1 VRAADAVGS
10 SRGNEFRHERVPPAG
25 YQRTRSLHT
34 FEGIGTPSTELRM
47 QNPQDTI
54 VVGDPFAML
63 INPQA
68 VLIAIE
74 QSGRLGAL
82 NSRVCRP
89 LDKPLIPKRDNED
102 QQRTLDDIAD
112 GSRETVSDSELGTI
126 Y

>member
-1 VRAADAVGS
+1 
-10 SRGNEFRHERVPPAG
+10 
-25 YQRTRSLHT
+25 
-34 FEGIGTPSTELRM
+34 M
-47 QNPQDTI
+47 QNPQDTV

-89 LDKPLIPKRDNED
+89 LDKPLIPKRDGED
-102 QQRTLDDIAD
+102 QRAFDEAAEEA
-112 GSRETVSDSELGTI
+112 REPIGDTELGTI

>member
-1 VRAADAVGS
+1 M
-10 SRGNEFRHERVPPAG
+10 H
-25 YQRTRSLHT
+25 
-34 FEGIGTPSTELRM
+34 
-47 QNPQDTI
+47 NPQDTVAV

-68 VLIAIE
+68 VLAAIE

-102 QQRTLDDIAD
+102 QRSFDELAEEARDPVGDT
-112 GSRETVSDSELGTI
+112 ELGTI

>member
-1 VRAADAVGS
+1 
-10 SRGNEFRHERVPPAG
+10 
-25 YQRTRSLHT
+25 
-34 FEGIGTPSTELRM
+34 M
-47 QNPQDTI
+47 QNPQDTV

-63 INPQA
+63 IDPQA
-68 VLIAIE
+68 VLTAIE

-102 QQRTLDDIAD
+102 QRTLDEVAD
-112 GSRETVSDSELGTI
+112 DARESVSDTELGTI

>member
-1 VRAADAVGS
+1 
-10 SRGNEFRHERVPPAG
+10 
-25 YQRTRSLHT
+25 
-34 FEGIGTPSTELRM
+34 M
-47 QNPQDTI
+47 QNPQDTV

-68 VLIAIE
+68 VLTAIE

-89 LDKPLIPKRDNED
+89 LDKPLIPKRDSED
-102 QQRTLDDIAD
+102 QRSFDDVVDA
-112 GSRETVSDSELGTI
+112 SRDAVSDTELGTI

>member
-1 VRAADAVGS
+1 
-10 SRGNEFRHERVPPAG
+10 
-25 YQRTRSLHT
+25 
-34 FEGIGTPSTELRM
+34 M
-47 QNPQDTI
+47 QNPQDTNDI
-54 VVGDPFAML
+54 GDPFAML

-89 LDKPLIPKRDNED
+89 LDKPLIPKRENEG
-102 QQRTLDDIAD
+102 QRTLDDIA
-112 GSRETVSDSELGTI
+112 GETCEQVGDTELGTI

>member
-1 VRAADAVGS
+1 
-10 SRGNEFRHERVPPAG
+10 
-25 YQRTRSLHT
+25 
-34 FEGIGTPSTELRM
+34 M
-47 QNPQDTI
+47 QNPQDTVEI
-54 VVGDPFAML
+54 GDPFAML

-89 LDKPLIPKRDNED
+89 LDKPLIPKRDSED
-102 QQRTLDDIAD
+102 QRAFDDVAD
-112 GSRETVSDSELGTI
+112 DVREPVRDTELGTI

>member
-1 VRAADAVGS
+1 
-10 SRGNEFRHERVPPAG
+10 
-25 YQRTRSLHT
+25 
-34 FEGIGTPSTELRM
+34 M
-47 QNPQDTI
+47 QNPQEPI
-54 VVGDPFAML
+54 VIGDPFAML
-63 INPQA
+63 IDPQA

-102 QQRTLDDIAD
+102 QRTRDDIAD
-112 GSRETVSDSELGTI
+112 DARESVGDTELGTI

>member
-1 VRAADAVGS
+1 
-10 SRGNEFRHERVPPAG
+10 
-25 YQRTRSLHT
+25 
-34 FEGIGTPSTELRM
+34 M
-47 QNPQDTI
+47 QNPQDTV

-68 VLIAIE
+68 VLAAIE

-89 LDKPLIPKRDNED
+89 LDKPLIPKRDGED
-102 QQRTLDDIAD
+102 ARHETSDDMRDAL
-112 GSRETVSDSELGTI
+112 SDTEVGTI

>member
-1 VRAADAVGS
+1 ME
-10 SRGNEFRHERVPPAG
+10 NHP
-25 YQRTRSLHT
+25 
-34 FEGIGTPSTELRM
+34 
-47 QNPQDTI
+47 DTV

-68 VLIAIE
+68 VLSAIE

-89 LDKPLIPKRDNED
+89 LDKPLIPKRDGED
-102 QQRTLDDIAD
+102 QRTFDEIVDATRDPIVD
-112 GSRETVSDSELGTI
+112 TELGTI